1 MKKFPLAKD
10 ETIVALIKITYRI
23 RLNAS
28 IHKDAKE
35 EAHVLPVKAVET
47 PAHHLTTEKTKNQTF
62 KNFHPVFLLE

>member
-1 MKKFPLAKD
+1 M
-10 ETIVALIKITYRI
+10 YRI